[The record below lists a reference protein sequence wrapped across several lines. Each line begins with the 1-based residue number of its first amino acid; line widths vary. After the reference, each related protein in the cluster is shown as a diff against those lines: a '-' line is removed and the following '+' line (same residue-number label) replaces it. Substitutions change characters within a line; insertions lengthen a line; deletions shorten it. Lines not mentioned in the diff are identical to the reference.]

1 MLCTWR
7 LLLLCHVVC
16 LAPPADEDV
25 AFKIVNREWEMQKK
39 VGAPFQW
46 ASLAGKQSLAAPSP
60 SPVVQ
65 HGFRASFDRGT
76 LQLHFNFKRYR
87 YRK

>member
-1 MLCTWR
+1 MCA
-7 LLLLCHVVC
+7 CVS
-16 LAPPADEDV
+16 PPADEDV
-25 AFKIVNREWEMQKK
+25 AFKIVSREWEMQKK
-39 VGAPFQW
+39 VGARGC
-46 ASLAGKQSLAAPSP
+46 AGPYACRKPVTRAPPPP
-60 SPVVQ
+60 SMLWCVQ

>member
-1 MLCTWR
+1 MC
-7 LLLLCHVVC
+7 VPVP
-16 LAPPADEDV
+16 PPADEDV
-25 AFKIVNREWEMQKK
+25 AFKIVSREWEMQKK
-39 VGAPFQW
+39 VGARGAPGH
-46 ASLAGKQSLAAPSP
+46 ACGKPVTRTSRPL
-60 SPVVQ
+60 PVVQ